1 MDINMPVMSGIE
13 AIQKIRRNTAYLPV
27 IAYSTNLDNKAPSL
41 QAGADEFLLKA
52 LPVKAFK

>member
-1 MDINMPVMSGIE
+1 MPVMSGIE